1 MRIYTMPFLLAG
13 VLAFTPQ
20 VGAAELTV
28 DRVAFA
34 EDVEDREPINALSPS
49 ATCESGQ
56 GGGSKVPVFD
66 SSSGDT
72 IYFWS
77 KVQTSSSGLLRHTW
91 YMNKDNAWT
100 MAADIELNFVKSPG
114 FRTWSSKTIVPSL
127 HAGNWKVEV
136 SSGDDPDTVLCSAKF
151 RVM

>member
-13 VLAFTPQ
+13 ALAFTAQ
-20 VGAAELTV
+20 VAGAEVTV

-34 EDVEDREPINALSPS
+34 EKVEDREPINALSPS
-49 ATCESGQ
+49 ATCEGGQ
-56 GGGSKVPVFD
+56 AAGSTVPVFD

-77 KVQTSSSGLLRHTW
+77 KVQTSSSGVLRHAW
-91 YMNKDNAWT
+91 YINKENAWT
-100 MAADIELNFVKSPG
+100 KTDDIELNFVESSA
-114 FRTWSSKTIVPSL
+114 FRTWSSKTIVPS
-127 HAGNWKVEV
+127 HHIGNWKVTV
-136 SSGDDPDTVLCSAKF
+136 STGDDPDTVLCSAKF